1 MLVSEVV
8 ESETI
13 HGSAVQQNGR
23 GVLILGP
30 SGSGKSSLCVRLIAL
45 GATLIADDR
54 IRLCRRGNAIF
65 AEPPDQLAGLIEAR
79 RIGIMRL
86 PYQPGSIDLVVDLG
100 RNETER
106 LPPNRNTHVKHVLLP
121 LVLGPLSDHLSNTI
135 FLLLQGG
142 HLVPD
147 VELLPVKP

>member
-1 MLVSEVV
+1 MVNEVV

-13 HGSAVQQNGR
+13 HGSAVQQNGK

-30 SGSGKSSLCVRLIAL
+30 SGSGKSSLCLRLMAL

-54 IRLCRRGNAIF
+54 IRLSRRGRSVF
-65 AEPPDQLAGLIEAR
+65 AEPPEQLAGLIEAR
-79 RIGIMRL
+79 SVGIMRV
-86 PYQPGSIDLVVDLG
+86 PHQPGSVDFVVDLG
-100 RNETER
+100 RIETER
-106 LPPNRNTHVKHVLLP
+106 LPPNRNTVVKDVLLP